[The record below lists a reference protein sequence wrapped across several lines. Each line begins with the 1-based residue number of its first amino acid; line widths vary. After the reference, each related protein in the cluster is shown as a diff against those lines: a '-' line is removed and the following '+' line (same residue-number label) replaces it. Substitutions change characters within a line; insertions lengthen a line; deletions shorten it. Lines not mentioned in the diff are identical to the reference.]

1 MNGTVTVSLK
11 DFDELREASEK
22 ANLLLKKVTQAA
34 KELEIF
40 LSFIITQE
48 NLDNYIEEFNNQ
60 STGSKIKIID
70 GRVKVS
76 LNETDSN

>member
-1 MNGTVTVSLK
+1 MNGTVTISLK
-11 DFDELREASEK
+11 DFDELREAGEK

-40 LSFIITQE
+40 LSYMITQE

-76 LNETDSN
+76 LNETNSN

>member
-1 MNGTVTVSLK
+1 MNGTVTISLK
-11 DFDELREASEK
+11 DFDELREAGEK